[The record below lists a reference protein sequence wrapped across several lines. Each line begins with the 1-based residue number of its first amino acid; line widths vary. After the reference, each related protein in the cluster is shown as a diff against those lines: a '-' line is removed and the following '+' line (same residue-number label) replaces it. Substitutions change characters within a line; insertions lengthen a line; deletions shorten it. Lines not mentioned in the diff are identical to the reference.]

1 MADKGVIIVLV
12 VIVVI
17 IAYMLSKKENMS
29 KKDEKIIQK
38 CGLNKDNMYKI
49 KENIETI
56 QTELKKNFSIQKLM
70 DPKIEKL
77 IKENID
83 IITSY
88 TPEQMNCL
96 LNQTPESKQMLCN
109 SLQMSQMLQ
118 SQHTDA
124 NKVIDKYVMSVLK
137 LRKYLLKNIIYN
149 LNKECSNITDKKKL
163 IEAHIKEYNKTIT
176 RMFQVSYIYP
186 SEYKDISNML

>member
-12 VIVVI
+12 MVVII
-17 IAYMLSKKENMS
+17 IAYMLNKKENMS
-29 KKDEKIIQK
+29 KKDELIQK
-38 CGLNKDNMYKI
+38 CGLNKDNMDKI
-49 KENIETI
+49 KENIKIIESEI
-56 QTELKKNFSIQKLM
+56 NNNFSINKLM

-88 TPEQMNCL
+88 TPEQMNCI
-96 LNQTPESKQMLCN
+96 LNQTPESKQKLCN

-118 SQHTDA
+118 SQHTDL
-124 NKVIDKYVMSVLK
+124 NKVIDKYVMNVLK

-149 LNKECSNITDKKKL
+149 LNKECLNITDKKKL
-163 IEAHIKEYNKTIT
+163 IEAHITEYNKTIT

-186 SEYKDISNML
+186 SEYKDILNML

>member
-1 MADKGVIIVLV
+1 MANKGVIIVLV

-17 IAYMLSKKENMS
+17 IAYMLNKKENMS
-29 KKDEKIIQK
+29 KKDELIQK
-38 CGLNKDNMYKI
+38 CGLNKDNMDKI
-49 KENIETI
+49 KENIKIIESEI
-56 QTELKKNFSIQKLM
+56 NNNFSINKLM

-88 TPEQMNCL
+88 TPEQMNCI
-96 LNQTPESKQMLCN
+96 LNQTPESKQKLCN

-163 IEAHIKEYNKTIT
+163 IEAHITEYNKTIT

-186 SEYKDISNML
+186 SEYKDILNML

>member
-1 MADKGVIIVLV
+1 MANKGVIIVLV

-29 KKDEKIIQK
+29 KKDELIQK
-38 CGLNKDNMYKI
+38 CGLNKDNMDKI
-49 KENIETI
+49 KENIKIIESEI
-56 QTELKKNFSIQKLM
+56 NNNFSINKLM

-88 TPEQMNCL
+88 TPEQMNCI
-96 LNQTPESKQMLCN
+96 LNQTPESKQKLCN

-118 SQHTDA
+118 SQHTDL
-124 NKVIDKYVMSVLK
+124 NKVIDKYVMNVLK

-149 LNKECSNITDKKKL
+149 LNKDCLNITDKKKL
-163 IEAHIKEYNKTIT
+163 IEAHITEYNKTIT

-186 SEYKDISNML
+186 SEYKDILNML